1 MADKGTTWLGG
12 TGLATQTRP
21 VSAPTSPSSRAD
33 LIRTLLIAG
42 AITACS
48 TLFLRSVPDEWMWES
63 LRILA
68 VGLVVLGSYYIPIGN
83 PKPAFMLWFVMLI
96 AECIFFREGD
106 LNSSAAAYAG
116 QFPTAAYGEA
126 LAWIMCFVAAVI
138 CSARVRGF
146 LKMLFQGDYKWVSLF
161 TLISVLSCVYTPRIS
176 LGVVWG
182 FKLALVTI
190 LLLACSFRIR
200 DYKDTI
206 TFLQYTIWSYAII
219 VLQPVIV
226 AAMRGEMF
234 DEEGRMSTIVSPNA
248 LSPNAAIVLLLA
260 LTLFSNRKGEGLH
273 KSAVFLGLVGLL
285 VMILA
290 GSKTG
295 ILACVVAGAIFYII
309 RGRLGTAFTYIAG
322 TGVLVTALVLTTPL
336 GDYFHLYQDREG
348 AESFSG
354 RTILWKAVAPEIEHR
369 PILGHGYMA
378 TEFLMF
384 QVNAVGWAAP
394 HLHNGF
400 LEAAYNTGAVG
411 LFFMLMILF
420 VIPKNLYRVLRG
432 VSKEDPLYRVAAGCF
447 ALYVFL
453 VINGF
458 FNSSFGG
465 KCTSPFMVLIGLVV
479 VSQKLV
485 EWADA
490 QSAVNGGL
498 ARV

>member
-1 MADKGTTWLGG
+1 MADKGTTWWNG
-12 TGLATQTRP
+12 TGVITRP
-21 VSAPTSPSSRAD
+21 GSVSAPPSPRAE

-42 AITACS
+42 AMTASS
-48 TLFLRSVPDEWMWES
+48 TLFLHLVPDEWMWEC
-63 LRILA
+63 LRIMA
-68 VGLVVLGSYYIPIGN
+68 VGLVVLGSYYLPIGN
-83 PKPAFMLWFVMLI
+83 AKPAFMIWFVMLI

-126 LAWIMCFVAAVI
+126 LAWIMCFFAAFV
-138 CSARVRGF
+138 CATRVPGF
-146 LKMLFQGDYKWVSLF
+146 VKLLFERDYKWVTLF
-161 TLISVLSCVYTPRIS
+161 TLISVLSCAYTPRIS
-176 LGVVWG
+176 LGGVWG
-182 FKLALVTI
+182 FKLVLVTL

-200 DYKDTI
+200 DFKDTI
-206 TFLQYTIWSYAII
+206 SFLQYTIWAYAII

-248 LSPNAAIVLLLA
+248 LSPNAAVVLLLT
-260 LTLFSNRKGEGLH
+260 LTLFSNRKGQGLH
-273 KSAVFLGLVGLL
+273 KSAVLLGIVGLL

-295 ILACVVAGAIFYII
+295 ILACVIAGAIFYII
-309 RGRLGTAFTYIAG
+309 RGRLGTAFTYMAG
-322 TGVLVTALVLTTPL
+322 TGVLVTVLVLTTPL

-354 RTILWKAVAPEIEHR
+354 RTILWKAVMPEIEHR
-369 PILGHGYMA
+369 PVAGHGYMA

-400 LEAAYNTGAVG
+400 LEAAYNTGAIG
-411 LFFMLMILF
+411 LFFMLMILI
-420 VIPKNLYRVLRG
+420 VISRNLYRVLRK
-432 VSKEDPLYRVAAGCF
+432 VPKDDPLYQVAAGCF
-447 ALYVFL
+447 ALFTFL

-465 KCTSPFMVLIGLVV
+465 KCTAPFMVLLGLVV
-479 VSQKLV
+479 VSQKLIEMV
-485 EWADA
+485 DS
-490 QSAVNGGL
+490 QLGGTGGL
-498 ARV
+498 ARP